1 MEPASLF
8 RDLAKTFDP
17 RVFNFL
23 ESVLAEVADVKH
35 AARLLDKLSGT
46 PQTSLMEAAE
56 ITFWCDCLS
65 DEALRPCVPHRQ
77 FVKCG
82 KRFIHG
88 SAAPYLHEL
97 ESLLAQYSKSV
108 FKECEFSPFPPQ
120 RDVDFK
126 IQLEPGAQVTP
137 SPVHRLSPALIEQL
151 RVMIQELLHNG
162 LIVPSF
168 SQFAAP
174 LLLVKKPDGSYRIC
188 IDYRRLNAVTI
199 KDRYPLPNPAMLF
212 DKLAGC
218 KFFSKLDL
226 RWGYYQVRIAE
237 GADKTTFRTPFGS
250 FAWQVM
256 GMGLTNAAP
265 TFQRLMDSIFR
276 DLDFVSCYLDDIL
289 IASKSEEEHLRH
301 LKIVLDRLQE
311 HQLIARVSKCAF
323 FLEEIQFL
331 GFRVSAQGKAVDPEK
346 TAAIRQMAPPSTVH
360 GLQRW
365 LGMANYYSAFI
376 PRYAHLTAPLTDLL
390 RNHPGSG
397 KKHSL
402 ARIQWQ
408 PEHQAAFDQIVDALA
423 TPPILKLFDPARPAR
438 VAADS
443 SGVALGG
450 KLEQLW
456 DTVWHP
462 VAFYSRKL
470 SPAEQRYTTRER
482 ECLAV
487 KQCLAEWRHYLLGAP
502 FKVQSDHQ
510 SLKWL
515 QTQDVTTLSDRL
527 LRWIE
532 FFSLFDF
539 KFQSRVSPGGGEC
552 HP

>member
-1 MEPASLF
+1 
-8 RDLAKTFDP
+8 
-17 RVFNFL
+17 
-23 ESVLAEVADVKH
+23 
-35 AARLLDKLSGT
+35 
-46 PQTSLMEAAE
+46 
-56 ITFWCDCLS
+56 
-65 DEALRPCVPHRQ
+65 
-77 FVKCG
+77 
-82 KRFIHG
+82 
-88 SAAPYLHEL
+88 
-97 ESLLAQYSKSV
+97 
-108 FKECEFSPFPPQ
+108 
-120 RDVDFK
+120 
-126 IQLEPGAQVTP
+126 
-137 SPVHRLSPALIEQL
+137 
-151 RVMIQELLHNG
+151 
-162 LIVPSF
+162 
-168 SQFAAP
+168 
-174 LLLVKKPDGSYRIC
+174 
-188 IDYRRLNAVTI
+188 
-199 KDRYPLPNPAMLF
+199 
-212 DKLAGC
+212 
-218 KFFSKLDL
+218 
-226 RWGYYQVRIAE
+226 
-237 GADKTTFRTPFGS
+237 
-250 FAWQVM
+250 
-256 GMGLTNAAP
+256 
-265 TFQRLMDSIFR
+265 MDSIFR

-408 PEHQAAFDQIVDALA
+408 PQHQAAFDQIVDALA

-462 VAFYSRKL
+462 VAFYSLKL

-515 QTQDVTTLSDRL
+515 QTQDVSTLSDRL

-539 KFQSRVSPGGGEC
+539 NQEYLPGVENVIPDHLSRPATHVLVVSEAGTQDLDLWSLAVLLHDHQDVYPPSCLIAPVLVDSALPERFCDQLRQAQAADPQLADIKAQLEAVNGPPPVFRLLYSIVDNLVVVAETDGRRRIVVPEGPLRLDICKYFHEENGHPGVHRTIHAVTSYFFWPGMHKDIRAFVVSC
-552 HP
+552 AACQAAKAKLPNCVLFIILKSPQ